1 MSARPDDA
9 IPQVIFETAEE
20 HLCRN
25 VPKASPTSTVGEIR
39 RSLIGQRY
47 DCATDV
53 AVCENGRPVGLLTIE
68 DLLAAQEDVLARE
81 VMDLDPPVVS
91 PGTDQEV
98 AAWKAVQH
106 GETSLAVVDD
116 VGRFIGLIPPRRL
129 LSVLLTEHHEDMA
142 RMSGL
147 LKDSLSAKVS
157 LQEPIVRRFAHRV
170 PWLIVG
176 LLGVIVVADVVAA
189 FQTALQAHVIL
200 AFFLPGIVYLADAV
214 GTQTETL
221 VVRGLSVGIPI
232 RRVVWQELLTGF
244 LIGVGLGAASIP
256 IVLWRWGRGDIVLIL
271 AASLMAASF
280 AATLVAILVP
290 WVLHRM
296 GSDPAFGTGPL
307 STVLQDLFSILIYL
321 EVATLALR

>member
-1 MSARPDDA
+1 MIAPQDNTTS
-9 IPQVIFETAEE
+9 QVIFETAEE
-20 HLCRN
+20 HLCRS
-25 VPKASPTSTVGEIR
+25 VPRASPTTTIGEIR

-53 AVCENGRPVGLLTIE
+53 AVCVDGRPVGLVTIE
-68 DLLAAQEDVLARE
+68 ALLAAQEVALARD
-81 VMDLDPPVVS
+81 VMDPDPPVVS
-91 PGTDQEV
+91 PGADQEV

-106 GETSLAVVDD
+106 GGTSLAVVDD
-116 VGRFIGLIPPRRL
+116 GGHFIGLIPPRRL

-142 RMSGL
+142 RLSGL

-157 LQEPIVRRFAHRV
+157 LQEPIVRRLAHRL

-176 LLGVIVVADVVAA
+176 LLGVIVVADMVAA
-189 FQTALQAHVIL
+189 FETVLQANMML

-232 RRVVWQELLTGF
+232 GRVVWQEMLTGL
-244 LIGVGLGAASIP
+244 LIGIGLGVASIP
-256 IVLWRWGRGDIVLIL
+256 VTLWRWGGGDIVPIL
-271 AASLMAASF
+271 ATSLTAACL
-280 AATLVAILVP
+280 AATLVAVALP

-321 EVATLALR
+321 EVATLVLR

>member
-1 MSARPDDA
+1 MIAQQDDT

-25 VPKASPTSTVGEIR
+25 VPRASPTSMVGEIR

-53 AVCENGRPVGLLTIE
+53 AVCEDGRPVGLLTIE
-68 DLLAAQEDVLARE
+68 DLLAAREDMLARD
-81 VMDLDPPVVS
+81 VMDPDPPIVS
-91 PGTDQEV
+91 PGADQEV
-98 AAWKAVQH
+98 TAWKAVQH

-116 VGRFIGLIPPRRL
+116 GGRFLGLIPPRRL

-142 RMSGL
+142 RLSGL
-147 LKDSLSAKVS
+147 LKDSLPAKVS
-157 LQEPIVRRFAHRV
+157 LQEPIARRFAHRL

-176 LLGVIVVADVVAA
+176 LLGVIVVADIVAA
-189 FQTALQAHVIL
+189 FEAVLQANMML

-232 RRVVWQELLTGF
+232 GRVVWQEMLTGL
-244 LIGVGLGAASIP
+244 LISIGLGVASIP
-256 IVLWRWGRGDIVLIL
+256 VTLWRWGGGDIVPIL
-271 AASLMAASF
+271 AASLMAACF
-280 AATLVAILVP
+280 TATLVAIALP

-321 EVATLALR
+321 EAATLVLR